1 MELNGDLKE
10 FMPRDFSAQTRPITM
25 AILAMGGEGGGVLAD
40 WCVDMAEHSGYWAQ
54 TTSVP
59 GVAQRTGTTIYY
71 LEFFP
76 KFDGENTEPILSTM
90 ASPGEVDIVIA
101 SELMEAGRA
110 VQRGFVTSTLTTFI
124 ASTHRVYSMTEKIA
138 LGDGRVDSDVLLDS
152 ARNAAK
158 VFISADFAKVA
169 EETNSIISAALY
181 GALAGSGALPFERAD
196 FKAAIERG
204 GVGVVNSTKAFDRS
218 YEIAID
224 LLTPAKVSKA
234 VDIAIGIKPKD
245 ASTSASHELSAEEE
259 LAIMINPVGT
269 VGQRLVVLAT
279 RIQSE
284 FPQSATV
291 MLVNGIKR
299 CTDYQDVKY
308 AQKYLDRLISVKESD
323 SKHHTGNGK
332 VLQEAARYTALWMTY
347 EDTIRVADLKVRRSR
362 FVRVGDEA
370 KIKSDQVLQV
380 REFLHP
386 QAEEFA
392 DTLPTP
398 IGKWLLRT
406 KWVTKFI
413 EKLSKNGIVL
423 QTTSVHGYFLLYF
436 VARLKPIR
444 PRSLRFH
451 LENERI
457 DEWIS
462 TINEVIEIDYQLA
475 LEVVECANVIKGYG
489 ATHHNGWANF
499 VILMEEVALHKHEAG
514 IHTRIAELRKAALAD
529 EAGEKLRTMRFAT

>member
-1 MELNGDLKE
+1 
-10 FMPRDFSAQTRPITM
+10 MPRNFSAQTRPITM

-76 KFDGENTEPILSTM
+76 KFGEANTEPILSTM
-90 ASPGEVDIVIA
+90 AAPGEVDIVIA

-110 VQRGFVTSTLTTFI
+110 VQRGFVTPTLTTFI
-124 ASTHRVYSMTEKIA
+124 ASTHRVYSMAEKMA

-158 VFISADFAKVA
+158 VFIPSDFAKVA
-169 EETNSIISAALY
+169 EETNSVISSALY
-181 GALAGSGALPFERAD
+181 GALAGSGALPFEKDD
-196 FKAAIERG
+196 FIAAIERG
-204 GVGVVNSTKAFDRS
+204 GVGVANSIKAFDRS
-218 YEIAID
+218 YEIALE
-224 LLTPAKVSKA
+224 LLKPIKISKA
-234 VDIAIGIKPKD
+234 VDIAIGIRPKD
-245 ASTSASHELSAEEE
+245 SLNSASNELTAEEE
-259 LAIMINPVGT
+259 LAIVINPVGA
-269 VGQRLVVLAT
+269 VGSKLAVLAA

-284 FPQSATV
+284 FPPSATV

-299 CTDYQDVKY
+299 CADYQDVKY
-308 AQKYLDRLISVKESD
+308 AQKYLDRLVSVKESD
-323 SKHHTGNGK
+323 SKHPAGNGK

-362 FVRVGDEA
+362 FTRVGDEA

-398 IGKWLLRT
+398 IGKWILRT

-413 EKLSKNGIVL
+413 EKLSQNGIIL
-423 QTTSVHGYFLLYF
+423 QTTSVHGYLLLYF
-436 VARLKPIR
+436 IARCKPIR
-444 PRSLRFH
+444 PRSLRYQ
-451 LENERI
+451 LEQERI
-457 DEWIS
+457 DKWIS
-462 TINEVIEIDYQLA
+462 TVNEVLNIDYQLA
-475 LEVVECANVIKGYG
+475 LEVIESANVIKGYG
-489 ATHHNGWANF
+489 STHRNGWANF
-499 VILMEEVALHKHEAG
+499 EVLMEQVALHKHEAA

-529 EAGEKLRTMRFAT
+529 ENGDILRAALTN